1 MILEF
6 AKLPRTK
13 KEILLHAAL
22 KEIRKNY
29 KPENMSS
36 LEVIRVITP
45 FLMYL
50 QKYGLDVTFN
60 TLKNSYEFLKIIVA
74 LLGRLTPREIMT
86 YFPITKTYQGEK
98 WEEKD
103 YYYTLEYLSTIPMD
117 EPVGTSFEDVF
128 NFIWEYQNSK
138 IKALGIALM
147 KSLDKFQT
155 LSGRETFEQYLSRSS
170 NEPQRTK
177 LKVLMGKGDK

>member
-1 MILEF
+1 MIIRF
-6 AKLPRTK
+6 TKPPQTK

-36 LEVIRVITP
+36 LEVIRAITP

-60 TLKNSYEFLKIIVA
+60 TLKNSYEFLKVIA
-74 LLGRLTPREIMT
+74 TLLGRLTPREIMT
-86 YFPITKTYQGEK
+86 HYPITKTYQGER
-98 WEEKD
+98 WEIKD
-103 YYYTLEYLSTIPMD
+103 YYYTLEYLSTMRMD

-128 NFIWEYQNSK
+128 NFIWEYQNPK

-147 KSLDKFQT
+147 KSLDKFQA
-155 LSGRETFEQYLSRSS
+155 LSGKETFTQYLSRSS
-170 NEPQRTK
+170 NEPPRTK
-177 LKVLMGKGDK
+177 LKVIKGIRR

>member
-1 MILEF
+1 MIVRF
-6 AKLPRTK
+6 VKPPRTK
-13 KEILLHAAL
+13 KVILLHAAL

-29 KPENMSS
+29 KPDNMSS

-60 TLKNSYEFLKIIVA
+60 TLKNSYEFLKIIAA
-74 LLGRLTPREIMT
+74 LLGRLTPREIMI
-86 YFPITKTYQGEK
+86 YYPITKTYHGEM
-98 WEEKD
+98 WDIKD
-103 YYYTLEYLSTIPMD
+103 YYYTLEYLSTIRMD
-117 EPVGTSFEDVF
+117 EPIGTSFEDVF

-147 KSLDKFQT
+147 KSLDKFQA
-155 LSGRETFEQYLSRSS
+155 LSGKETFIQYLSRSS
-170 NEPQRTK
+170 NESPRTK
-177 LKVLMGKGDK
+177 LKIIKGERR